1 MSQKMITIPADD
13 IVCVQV
19 GSLGEYQEKCRRS
32 RMSPEERDRELCKP
46 TTFQEMF
53 SLPAKV
59 GMREALGLQPG
70 HPP

>member
-19 GSLGEYQEKCRRS
+19 GSLGEYQEKCRLS
-32 RMSPEERDRELCKP
+32 QMSPEERDRETSQP

-53 SLPAKV
+53 GLPAKI
-59 GMREALGLQPG
+59 GMREALGL
-70 HPP
+70 